1 MPRLAPVVL
10 LVLAGPL
17 FAAPPA
23 PSESELRIQSE
34 AKRLVAQP
42 AGMQKVSGG

>member
-1 MPRLAPVVL
+1 MTRLPAVIMLIV
-10 LVLAGPL
+10 AAPL